1 MKNITLHKKHNTK
14 SKHNEANKPYQII
27 WERAHVLPMFK
38 LFISL
43 LKGNRRK
50 KNKQLAEE

>member
-43 LKGNRRK
+43 
-50 KNKQLAEE
+50 